1 VIALTEPVLGF
12 PNQLTILRMICAP
25 VFVALTLDGHLRA
38 AVGVFILA
46 ALTDAFDGLIARYY
60 KQRTALGAVLDPLAD
75 KMLLGSAFVAL
86 SFADAVRVH
95 IPKWL
100 TVVVLSRDAIIV
112 VSALAI
118 AFVSNRKG
126 FAPSRLGK
134 LCTAAQMSC
143 VALAFAA
150 NLMVLPRHVLDIVF
164 AATGV
169 LTVGSGLHYLY
180 RASSRRFASVP
191 SDV

>member
-1 VIALTEPVLGF
+1 MSEPILGF

-25 VFVALTLDGHLRA
+25 IFVALTLDGRLHL
-38 AVGVFILA
+38 AVAVFVVASI
-46 ALTDAFDGLIARYY
+46 TDAFDGLIARYY
-60 KQRTALGAVLDPLAD
+60 KQHTVLGAILDPLAD

-126 FAPSRLGK
+126 FTPTRLGK
-134 LCTAAQMSC
+134 ISTGAQMTC
-143 VALAFAA
+143 VALVFAA
-150 NLMVLPRHVLDIVF
+150 NLMAFPQYVLEVVF
-164 AATGV
+164 VVTGGF
-169 LTVGSGLHYLY
+169 TAGSGLHYLY
-180 RASSRRFASVP
+180 RASSRRFVEPGHDA
-191 SDV
+191 